1 MATLTELQA
10 QLEQLKRARN
20 TGVLQIRKGDD
31 STTFRSMKEM
41 NEAIAALEGEIAAA
55 SGSGRRVRMVRF
67 NDRSGW

>member
-20 TGVLQIRKGDD
+20 SGVLSIRKGDD
-31 STTFRSMKEM
+31 STTFRSLAEM
-41 NEAIAALEGEIAAA
+41 NQAIAALEGEIAQA
-55 SGSGRRVRMVRF
+55 SGTTGRVRMVRF